1 MGLRVV
7 WDVVREAGGAWLDDR
22 APRIAAALAFFTALS
37 IAPILVIA
45 LAMAGA
51 AYGDGARGEVA
62 AKLTG
67 LVGEEAAVGVGELVA
82 NARWP
87 DAGAVA
93 VVVSLVTLV
102 VGATGVFVELQEA
115 LNDVWGVRPKPGR
128 PVRTFVRA
136 RVGALAMGVAIG
148 VLLLAS
154 LVLTT
159 ATDAV
164 GRYATGTVPGAGTA
178 VLGVNL
184 VTLFVFE
191 AFLFGMIFKFL
202 PNTKLHW
209 RDLVVGAV
217 LNAALFTAGKVL
229 IGLYLRH
236 TVSLSGFG
244 AAGSLMAFLVWLY
257 YSALVFVFGAEV
269 TKVTAR
275 RGGRAI
281 RPTSR
286 AEAVGG

>member
-1 MGLRVV
+1 MGLRVI
-7 WDVVREAGGAWLDDR
+7 WDVVREAGEAWLDDR
-22 APRIAAALAFFTALS
+22 APRIAAALSFFTALS
-37 IAPILVIA
+37 IAPLLVIA

-51 AYGDGARGEVA
+51 AYGEGARGEVA

-67 LVGEEAAVGVGELVA
+67 LVGEEAAVAVAEIVA

-87 DAGAVA
+87 DAGVVA
-93 VVVSLVTLV
+93 IVVSLVTLV

-128 PVRTFVRA
+128 PVRTFVLA
-136 RVGALAMGVAIG
+136 RVAGLVMGVAIG

-159 ATDAV
+159 ATEAV
-164 GRYATGTVPGAGTA
+164 GRYAAGTVPGAETVVRGA
-178 VLGVNL
+178 NL
-184 VTLFVFE
+184 VTLFGVE
-191 AFLFGMIFKFL
+191 AFLFGMIFRFL
-202 PNTKLHW
+202 PNTRLHW
-209 RDLVVGAV
+209 RDVGVGA
-217 LNAALFTAGKVL
+217 LLTAALFTAGKLL

-286 AEAVGG
+286 AEVVRG